1 MMGIQ
6 YHLGKV
12 FTKLGINSR
21 IQLHQALPIERD
33 VTWQNLLGSDRHGVS
48 SQPNMV
54 RQAGP
59 YYR

>member
-1 MMGIQ
+1 MKGIE

-21 IQLHQALPIERD
+21 IPLHQAL
-33 VTWQNLLGSDRHGVS
+33 VS

-59 YYR
+59 YCR